1 MKSIGEKTTKNVLVL
16 FSILLSMQFWSYIPY
31 LKIDGL
37 PPKLAGLLFAIY
49 IVILF
54 IYRKI
59 SINDT
64 TGIARIVKWTIVT
77 IFISFIPAYI
87 EWNQSVISTV
97 KASIVLS
104 YGLFLFLVLHK
115 WQYSTKALMSVLTF
129 LSVVW
134 VILEIGQ
141 QFTYPTFWFSG
152 RFLQNNSVNERM
164 GIWRFYIWG
173 VDVVMISFSYWLF
186 RCIDL
191 TKKTNKNM
199 VKSVLIAILLMAGLL
214 CYGSRK
220 HIFATLAILAYS
232 VLTVK
237 GKRKYVY
244 VCIALLLL
252 LFLFETFF
260 AGYAEMSERANEAQG
275 EGEDFIRY
283 ISAQYFLFDFS
294 NSPLYPLWGAG
305 LEGEGS
311 LLKGQL
317 ERLADY
323 GLYQA
328 DVGIIGYYSKFG
340 LLGVSAIVWYIY
352 IFLRNWKFID
362 KWFKYFF
369 IMKMF
374 LIIFD
379 FWAIWSVGM
388 MAYAVFLYMLDQNIK
403 KNKAILK

>member
-1 MKSIGEKTTKNVLVL
+1 
-16 FSILLSMQFWSYIPY
+16 
-31 LKIDGL
+31 
-37 PPKLAGLLFAIY
+37 
-49 IVILF
+49 
-54 IYRKI
+54 
-59 SINDT
+59 
-64 TGIARIVKWTIVT
+64 
-77 IFISFIPAYI
+77 
-87 EWNQSVISTV
+87 
-97 KASIVLS
+97 
-104 YGLFLFLVLHK
+104 
-115 WQYSTKALMSVLTF
+115 MSVLTF

-173 VDVVMISFSYWLF
+173 VDIVMISFSYWLF

-191 TKKTNKNM
+191 TKKANKNM
-199 VKSVLIAILLMAGLL
+199 AKSVLIAILLMVGLL

-340 LLGVSAIVWYIY
+340 LLGVSAIVWY
-352 IFLRNWKFID
+352 LS
-362 KWFKYFF
+362 
-369 IMKMF
+369 
-374 LIIFD
+374 LIHI
-379 FWAIWSVGM
+379 
-388 MAYAVFLYMLDQNIK
+388 
-403 KNKAILK
+403 